1 MAQSKNGRVKSG
13 GKKEEYNYPSR
24 FGSHSSMI
32 VEEHDW
38 SLQPG
43 EVLLE
48 DEYGQYVTTTS
59 RLDNGFNDPNRTNGN
74 LRPRILKG

>member
-1 MAQSKNGRVKSG
+1 MASKNSRVKSG

-24 FGSHSSMI
+24 FGSHTSMI

-48 DEYGQYVTTTS
+48 DEYGQYVTTKD
-59 RLDNGFNDPNRTNGN
+59 RLDTTLNDPNRTNGY
-74 LRPRILKG
+74 LRERILKG

>member
-1 MAQSKNGRVKSG
+1 MAGSKNNRKPSLKG
-13 GKKEEYNYPSR
+13 ELYPFPSR
-24 FGSHSSMI
+24 FGSHASML
-32 VEEHDW
+32 VNEHDW

-48 DEYGQYVTTTS
+48 DEYGQYVTTAAC
-59 RLDNGFNDPNRTNGN
+59 LDNGLTDPNRTNGS

>member
-1 MAQSKNGRVKSG
+1 MASKNSRVKSG

-48 DEYGQYVTTTS
+48 DEYGQYVTTKD
-59 RLDNGFNDPNRTNGN
+59 RLDTALNDPNRTNGY
-74 LRPRILKG
+74 LRERILKG

>member
-1 MAQSKNGRVKSG
+1 MASKNSRVKSG

-24 FGSHSSMI
+24 FGSHTSMI

-48 DEYGQYVTTTS
+48 DEYGQYVTTKD
-59 RLDNGFNDPNRTNGN
+59 RLDTALNDPNRTNGY
-74 LRPRILKG
+74 LRERILKG

>member
-1 MAQSKNGRVKSG
+1 
-13 GKKEEYNYPSR
+13 
-24 FGSHSSMI
+24 MI
-32 VEEHDW
+32 VEEHDR
-38 SLQPG
+38 SLQSG

-59 RLDNGFNDPNRTNGN
+59 CLDNGLNDPNRTNGN

>member
-1 MAQSKNGRVKSG
+1 
-13 GKKEEYNYPSR
+13 
-24 FGSHSSMI
+24 MI

-59 RLDNGFNDPNRTNGN
+59 RLDNGLNDPNRTNGN

>member
-1 MAQSKNGRVKSG
+1 MASKNSRVKSG

-24 FGSHSSMI
+24 FGSHTSMI

-48 DEYGQYVTTTS
+48 DEYGQYVTTKDQ
-59 RLDNGFNDPNRTNGN
+59 LDTALNDPNRTNGY
-74 LRPRILKG
+74 LRERILKG

>member
-1 MAQSKNGRVKSG
+1 MASKNSRIKSS

-24 FGSHSSMI
+24 FGSHTSMI

-48 DEYGQYVTTTS
+48 DEYGQYVTTKDQ
-59 RLDNGFNDPNRTNGN
+59 LDTALNDPNRTNGY
-74 LRPRILKG
+74 LRERILKG

>member
-1 MAQSKNGRVKSG
+1 MASKNSRIKSS
-13 GKKEEYNYPSR
+13 GKQEAYNYPSR
-24 FGSHSSMI
+24 FGSHASMI

-48 DEYGQYVTTTS
+48 DEYGQYVTTKDQ
-59 RLDNGFNDPNRTNGN
+59 LDTALNDPNRTNGY
-74 LRPRILKG
+74 LRERILKG

>member
-1 MAQSKNGRVKSG
+1 MAQSKNGRKPLVKG
-13 GKKEEYNYPSR
+13 EVYPFPSR

-59 RLDNGFNDPNRTNGN
+59 RLDNGLNDPNRTNGN

>member
-1 MAQSKNGRVKSG
+1 MASKNSRIKSS

-24 FGSHSSMI
+24 FGSHTSMI

-48 DEYGQYVTTTS
+48 DEYGQYVTTKD
-59 RLDNGFNDPNRTNGN
+59 RLDTTLNDPNRTNGY
-74 LRPRILKG
+74 LRERILKG